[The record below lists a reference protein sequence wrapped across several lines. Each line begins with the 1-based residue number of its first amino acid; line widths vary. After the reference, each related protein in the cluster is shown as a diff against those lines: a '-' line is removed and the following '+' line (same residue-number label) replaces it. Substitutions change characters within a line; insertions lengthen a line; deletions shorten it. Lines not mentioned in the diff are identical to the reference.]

1 MVTIPAATIASTSAL
16 LLAPTSPIMS
26 SMQLVDL
33 CSRLAP
39 AASIA
44 VFLAPMPTIQNI
56 IRDRSVGTLPLLPYS
71 SMVASTV
78 LWTTYGVLKNESSI
92 WTSNGVGLVLGT
104 YYFYKFLQFA
114 PKAAPTLPGSQEQH
128 IKAVLAIAVATLITA
143 ASPLPPSFI
152 GSVGV
157 LLCMFMFGSPLAALK
172 TVVQTKSAKAI
183 PLPFTIASTVNCFL
197 WSVAGLYKMKDVNVY
212 FPNLVGLAFS
222 LAQVA
227 LKLMYGDGSR
237 RQLDGG
243 GELPI

>member
-1 MVTIPAATIASTSAL
+1 MVAIPGIASAFSQL
-16 LLAPTSPIMS
+16 PAPILS
-26 SMQLVDL
+26 SMQLIDL
-33 CSRLAP
+33 CCQLAP

-44 VFLAPMPTIQNI
+44 VFLAPMPTIQNV

-71 SMVASTV
+71 SMVASAT
-78 LWTTYGVLKNESSI
+78 LWTTYGVLKNEPSI
-92 WTSNGVGLVLGT
+92 WSANGVGLLLGT
-104 YYFYKFLQFA
+104 YYFYNFLQFA

-128 IKAVLAIAVATLITA
+128 VKAVIAVTVATLITA

-172 TVVQTKSAKAI
+172 TVMQTKSAKAI
-183 PLPFTIASTVNCFL
+183 PLPFAVASTLNCFL
-197 WSVAGLYKMKDVNVY
+197 WSVAGLFKMKDINVY

-222 LAQVA
+222 LGQVA
-227 LKLMYGDGSR
+227 LKVKYGDGSK

-243 GELPI
+243 ELPI